1 MKTTEQVNSPL
12 TRLFP
17 LFSNRPVN
25 MKREILAGVTTFL
38 TMAYIIA
45 VNPNILSATGMPAGA
60 LVTATCLSAALGC
73 FIMGLIADLPF
84 ALASGMGLNAFFA
97 FTVVIGMKVPWEI
110 ALTAVFVEGIIFIIL
125 TLFKVR
131 EAVVNSIPVNMKLA
145 VTGGI
150 GLFIAMIGLSGSG
163 IIVANE
169 STLVALGEF
178 TPAAIVACVGLVLIA
193 VLDKR
198 GVKGAILIGIV
209 VSSLLAWGYAMIN
222 PAHARELG
230 IFLPEGLFKFESM
243 APIAGKVD
251 FSYMTHPANL
261 GAFIGIVC
269 TFLFVDF
276 FDTAGTLVA
285 VGNEIGLVNEKGELE
300 NAEQALLA
308 DSIGTCVG
316 AALGTST
323 VTSFVESSSG
333 VGVGGRTGLTAITT
347 GVFFILSIFISPLV
361 LGLITN
367 AVTAPALIVVGVMM
381 AQQMKNVKW
390 DDITIAIPAFV
401 TIISMILMYSISNG
415 IAFGFISYVVVM
427 LAAGRAKEIH
437 PTVWVLMVIFLFYF
451 ASPYLSF

>member
-1 MKTTEQVNSPL
+1 MSFLEKWFHLSEKGTTVKT
-12 TRLFP
+12 
-17 LFSNRPVN
+17 
-25 MKREILAGVTTFL
+25 EIVAGITTFL
-38 TMAYIIA
+38 AMAYILG
-45 VNPNILSATGMPAGA
+45 VNPMILADAGMDKNAVFMATALASAFACFLMGFLANYPVALSAGMGVNALFAYTVCGAMGYSWQAALAAVFVSGIVFVLISATGIRKKIIDAIPVQLKLAIGAGIGFFIAFVGLKNCGLIIANDATFVGIGNLADPTVLLAVFGLIVTIVCVVRKIPAG
-60 LVTATCLSAALGC
+60 
-73 FIMGLIADLPF
+73 
-84 ALASGMGLNAFFA
+84 
-97 FTVVIGMKVPWEI
+97 
-110 ALTAVFVEGIIFIIL
+110 VF
-125 TLFKVR
+125 
-131 EAVVNSIPVNMKLA
+131 
-145 VTGGI
+145 
-150 GLFIAMIGLSGSG
+150 
-163 IIVANE
+163 
-169 STLVALGEF
+169 
-178 TPAAIVACVGLVLIA
+178 VGLVITA
-193 VLDKR
+193 VV
-198 GVKGAILIGIV
+198 GVV
-209 VSSLLAWGYAMIN
+209 
-222 PAHARELG
+222 LG
-230 IFLPEGLFKFESM
+230 MMGMENMPTISGVFTTSFEM
-243 APIAGKVD
+243 NAA
-251 FSYMTHPANL
+251 
-261 GAFIGIVC
+261 GAFMQGFGELFASPMNALVVIFS
-269 TFLFVDF
+269 FLFVDF

-300 NAEQALLA
+300 NAEKALLA

-347 GVFFILSIFISPLV
+347 GVFFVLSIFISPLV

-437 PTVWVLMVIFLFYF
+437 PTVWVLMVIFVFYF